1 MIVMTVKFTVLLPAL
16 LVLSS
21 PGASLAS
28 APPVA
33 SEGSMFISETCEG
46 KITTASLDWK
56 LHDIPGQ
63 RTNYV
68 ITRID
73 VTDGNVS
80 LLTESQRNAVL
91 QDLNRW
97 TQFSLLSVSNVRP
110 ICSQY
115 KTEHLL
121 LLDVRYQHMHW
132 GGPLFDTLKLDI
144 DLNDPSKTG
153 LYATRLIDGKVQQ
166 VPAAIA
172 EIPPWK
178 DPPAKK

>member
-1 MIVMTVKFTVLLPAL
+1 MWKNLWFVIPAL
-16 LVLSS
+16 LAIAS
-21 PGASLAS
+21 PGVTLAS
-28 APPVA
+28 ASPVA
-33 SEGSMFISETCEG
+33 NEGSMFISEICEG
-46 KITTASLDWK
+46 KTTTATLDWSLPK
-56 LHDIPGQ
+56 SPG
-63 RTNYV
+63 RVAHYV
-68 ITRID
+68 ITHID